1 MASVQ
6 LRIAAGGPPPVS
18 TPTQLQPAT
27 DFDRRITLLDLVDR
41 LVGKGVVI
49 RGDITLA
56 IADIDL
62 IYISLQALISSVSTL
77 EDRESESG

>member
-1 MASVQ
+1 LTA
-6 LRIAAGGPPPVS
+6 VS
-18 TPTQLQPAT
+18 ISAPLEPTT

-77 EDRESESG
+77 EERESTDR

>member
-1 MASVQ
+1 M
-6 LRIAAGGPPPVS
+6 S
-18 TPTQLQPAT
+18 TSTQLQPAT

-77 EDRESESG
+77 EDRDSESR

>member
-1 MASVQ
+1 MSVSPQ
-6 LRIAAGGPPPVS
+6 LE
-18 TPTQLQPAT
+18 PTT

-41 LVGKGVVI
+41 LVGKGIVI

-77 EDRESESG
+77 EGREMEGG

>member
-1 MASVQ
+1 MSISAP
-6 LRIAAGGPPPVS
+6 LE
-18 TPTQLQPAT
+18 PTT

-77 EDRESESG
+77 EERESTDR

>member
-1 MASVQ
+1 M
-6 LRIAAGGPPPVS
+6 S
-18 TPTQLQPAT
+18 TSTQLQSAT
-27 DFDRRITLLDLVDR
+27 DLDRRITLLDLVDR

-77 EDRESESG
+77 EDRDSESR

>member
-1 MASVQ
+1 MSVSAQ
-6 LRIAAGGPPPVS
+6 LE
-18 TPTQLQPAT
+18 PTT
-27 DFDRRITLLDLVDR
+27 DFERRITLLDLVDR

-62 IYISLQALISSVSTL
+62 VHISLQALISSVSTL
-77 EDRESESG
+77 EERESEKR

>member
-1 MASVQ
+1 VS
-6 LRIAAGGPPPVS
+6 VS
-18 TPTQLQPAT
+18 TQLEPTT

-49 RGDITLA
+49 RGDITVA

-77 EDRESESG
+77 EERESEGR

>member
-1 MASVQ
+1 VS
-6 LRIAAGGPPPVS
+6 VS
-18 TPTQLQPAT
+18 TQLEPTT

-62 IYISLQALISSVSTL
+62 IYISLRALISSVSTL
-77 EDRESESG
+77 EERESEAR

>member
-1 MASVQ
+1 VSV
-6 LRIAAGGPPPVS
+6 
-18 TPTQLQPAT
+18 PTELEPTT

-41 LVGKGVVI
+41 LVGKGIVI

-62 IYISLQALISSVSTL
+62 IYISLQALISSVSAL
-77 EDRESESG
+77 EERGPAKR

>member
-1 MASVQ
+1 MS
-6 LRIAAGGPPPVS
+6 VS
-18 TPTQLQPAT
+18 TQLEPTT

-77 EDRESESG
+77 EERESDAR